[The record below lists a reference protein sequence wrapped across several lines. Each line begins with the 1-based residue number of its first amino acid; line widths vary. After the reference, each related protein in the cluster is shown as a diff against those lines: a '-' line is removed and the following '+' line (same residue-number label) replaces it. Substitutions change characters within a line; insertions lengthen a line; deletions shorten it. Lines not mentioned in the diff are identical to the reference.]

1 MKYLLDTCVISEVIK
16 PSPNEQVVKWIADR
30 DKETLFLSVLTIGEL
45 HKGINKLPESE
56 KKTDIQLW
64 MKYDLYKR
72 FGKRILGI
80 TEEIA
85 IIWGKIQATSEKQ
98 GRKMPAID
106 SLLAATGIFHKLIL
120 VTRNTSDFEA
130 CEVSLFNPWDGDE

>member
-45 HKGINKLPESE
+45 HKGINKLPESK

-72 FGKRILGI
+72 FGKRILQQSGFFTMI
-80 TEEIA
+80 SFNA
-85 IIWGKIQATSEKQ
+85 SVGLN
-98 GRKMPAID
+98 R
-106 SLLAATGIFHKLIL
+106 IFI
-120 VTRNTSDFEA
+120 
-130 CEVSLFNPWDGDE
+130 